1 MFKELKA
8 FFIKAKCEHQWE
20 DEDIYTVSTHEEG
33 DTSRLPTKI
42 EMVYIQR
49 CPSCNSRRE
58 QRFRIG

>member
-1 MFKELKA
+1 MLKKLKA
-8 FFIKAKCEHQWE
+8 FFIKGKCQHQWE
-20 DEDIYTVSTHEEG
+20 DEDKWKIATHDEG

-49 CPSCNSRRE
+49 CPRCNFRRE